1 MVAAWC
7 SRCFHGRGSAA
18 AMSAHRPALAAMKTS
33 NACGDAN
40 VQDGTVAAQASA
52 TAGVWPSAMS
62 QSAVQAGS
70 IHGAPRVGHAQSTT
84 RAACWVI
91 YPSSRQQSE
100 RLRRCAGLVTLGL
113 PRGDAR
119 ATRRGTSRNARHPE
133 SQRSTTSPSRSP
145 ASREVVTSPPW
156 RGATRARPELSRS
169 ARWSDPRRIRNGRR
183 QRTDWDGKPVG
194 HGRCALLPR

>member
-18 AMSAHRPALAAMKTS
+18 AMSAHRAALVAMKTS

-40 VQDGTVAAQASA
+40 AQDGTVAAQASA

-113 PRGDAR
+113 PRGGNFSER
-119 ATRRGTSRNARHPE
+119 ASPRIPAIYDLSVTFACIQGGGDVATVAWCYSCAPGTEPKRKVV
-133 SQRSTTSPSRSP
+133 RSSTYTKRPPSADRLG
-145 ASREVVTSPPW
+145 W
-156 RGATRARPELSRS
+156 
-169 ARWSDPRRIRNGRR
+169 
-183 QRTDWDGKPVG
+183 
-194 HGRCALLPR
+194 